1 MRGSHAYVVLAL
13 ALAVLTAAVV
23 GRLSAPRGE
32 ATPTATSE
40 RPARLPAWQ
49 GTRVVAGVR
58 VGYSRTRAGAV
69 AAMAAHGQALA
80 DPRVKLDDRRGWRWP
95 AGWAPSVMRG
105 RWKVR
110 GPCSLRAGR
119 VPSARRCV
127 RVRAPCFLVC
137 PWPFG

>member
-80 DPRVKLDDRRGWRWP
+80 DPRVKLDDRRRMEV
-95 AGWAPSVMRG
+95 AGGVGTERYARALESARAVFASR
-105 RWKVR
+105 
-110 GPCSLRAGR
+110 RAGAVGQALR
-119 VPSARRCV
+119 PGSRAVFLGVPVA
-127 RVRAPCFLVC
+127 F
-137 PWPFG
+137 